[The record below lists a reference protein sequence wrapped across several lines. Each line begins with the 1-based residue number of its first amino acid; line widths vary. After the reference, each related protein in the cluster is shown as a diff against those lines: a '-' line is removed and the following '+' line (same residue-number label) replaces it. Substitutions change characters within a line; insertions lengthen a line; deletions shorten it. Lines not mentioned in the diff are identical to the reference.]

1 MDTEKKPKLTEEEL
15 KKKRR
20 EYMRKYYKRKKFQL
34 NENGFVKTKPQ
45 KPIIPPLKIIQKEVV
60 ISFN

>member
-1 MDTEKKPKLTEEEL
+1 MVKEKKPKLTEEQL
-15 KKKRR
+15 KQKRR

-34 NENGFVKTKPQ
+34 DEGGFIKTEPQ
-45 KPIIPPLKIIQKEVV
+45 KPIIPPLKITQKEVV

>member
-1 MDTEKKPKLTEEEL
+1 MVKEKKPKLTEEEL

-34 NENGFVKTKPQ
+34 DEGGFVKSKPQ
-45 KPIIPPLKIIQKEVV
+45 KHTIPPLKIIQKEVV